1 MSNIGTSLNYLYLKP
16 TVVNNAGVSGQ
27 TLTVSSSS
35 VSLAAT
41 TAFNVSTTNVVL
53 DVQANNVY
61 CTFDGQTPSSTVG
74 HILYAGQNYTWSKAA
89 AITAKFIRVTSDAT
103 IWASEFTV

>member
-1 MSNIGTSLNYLYLKP
+1 MASGTILNYLYLKP
-16 TVVNNAGVSGQ
+16 TVRSNAAVSGQ
-27 TLTVSSSS
+27 SLTVSSTS

-41 TAFNVSTTNVVL
+41 TQFDKDTNAVVL
-53 DVQANNVY
+53 DIQSNNVY
-61 CTFDGQTPSSTVG
+61 CTFDGQTPSSSVG

-89 AITAKFIRVTSDAT
+89 AITAKFIRVTNDAT

>member
-1 MSNIGTSLNYLYLKP
+1 MASGTLINYLYAKP
-16 TVVNNAGVSGQ
+16 TVVNNASVSGQ
-27 TLTVSSSS
+27 TLAVSNSA
-35 VSLAAT
+35 VSLYAVTAPSTAT
-41 TAFNVSTTNVVL
+41 NLVVL

-74 HILYAGQNYTWSKAA
+74 HILYAGQNYTWSVAA
-89 AITAKFIRVTSDAT
+89 ALKAKFIRVSADAT